1 VDIVVKG
8 RHFEVSDRFRDVV
21 DEKLSKLEKFDH
33 RIILVDVEAT
43 KEANPRLAENAVR
56 IEVTVRTRGPVMR
69 AEASGP
75 DKLTA
80 LDKVMAKL
88 EARMRKAAE
97 RRRAHRVGHRRRP
110 DATADG
116 TLPALAATAAPTLTD
131 LDQAEQDGDGSAR
144 FGDVTVIGDSPV
156 VVREKLHRAEPMS
169 IDQALYEME
178 LVGHDFYLFV
188 DQDGLHPSVVY
199 KRRGYTYGVI
209 RLAH

>member
-1 VDIVVKG
+1 VEIVVKG
-8 RHFEVSDRFRDVV
+8 RHFEVSDRFRDAVA
-21 DEKLSKLEKFDH
+21 EKLSKLEKFDH
-33 RIILVDVEAT
+33 RIILVDVEVT
-43 KEANPRLAENAVR
+43 KESNPRLAENSVR

-97 RRRAHRVGHRRRP
+97 RRRAHRAGHRRRP
-110 DATADG
+110 EFAVDG
-116 TLPALAATAAPTLTD
+116 TFPALDPTVAPILTE
-131 LDQAEQDGDGSAR
+131 LDPTEQDGDGPAR
-144 FGDVTVIGDSPV
+144 FGDVTVIGDGPV

-188 DQDGLHPSVVY
+188 DQDGHHPSVVY